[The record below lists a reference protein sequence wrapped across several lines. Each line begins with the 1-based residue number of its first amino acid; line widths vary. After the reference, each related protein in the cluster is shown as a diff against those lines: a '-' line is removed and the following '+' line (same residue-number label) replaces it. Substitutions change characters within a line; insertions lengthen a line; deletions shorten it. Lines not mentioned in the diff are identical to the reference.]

1 MTAVSQSKKPI
12 HRRISPTF
20 WTGETGKAIRARGS
34 EAILVASF
42 LMSSPSANMIGLYH
56 QPVMFI
62 GYYTALGV
70 DGAAKGLRACEE
82 VGFCAYDADAEM
94 VWVYT
99 MASWQIEE
107 QLSLG
112 DKRCKGVQ
120 REYDQVPNNRFLGAF
135 FDRYA
140 GAFHLTVRRAG
151 TAEPEQP
158 GLFHP
163 NPDEAPSKPGTGTGT
178 EAGPGTGPGPSGSKA
193 PVGGASKSP
202 RPARKCPDT
211 FLVEADLKAWGRQNH
226 GRVDLRTE
234 TAKFRDH
241 TFRNAITDW
250 AGAWRNWIRKA
261 DEQLGPV
268 VSGSPAAAP
277 APRRDRSG
285 ARALAF
291 GRTTNPAGAPP
302 AQEVI
307 DV

>member
-1 MTAVSQSKKPI
+1 LTAVSQSKKPVY
-12 HRRISPTF
+12 RRVSPTF

-34 EAILVASF
+34 EAVLVANF

-70 DGAAKGLRACEE
+70 EGAAKGLRACEE
-82 VGFCAYDADAEM
+82 AGFCAYDADAEI

-99 MASWQIEE
+99 MARWQIEE
-107 QLSLG
+107 QLSQG

-120 REYDQVPNNRFLGAF
+120 REYDQVPNNRFLGQF
-135 FDRYA
+135 FDEYA
-140 GAFHLTVRRAG
+140 SPFHLTARRAG
-151 TAEPEQP
+151 TAEPQQP
-158 GLFHP
+158 GLFQP
-163 NPDEAPSKPGTGTGT
+163 NPDEAPSKPGTGAGT
-178 EAGPGTGPGPSGSKA
+178 EAGPGTGAGPSGSRA

-202 RPARKCPDT
+202 RPARKCPES
-211 FLVEADLKAWGRQNH
+211 FLVGADLQRWGRENH
-226 GRVDLRTE
+226 GRVDLRAE

-250 AGAWRNWIRKA
+250 TGAWRNWIRKA
-261 DEQLGPV
+261 DEQLGPP
-268 VSGSPAAAP
+268 VSASPAP
-277 APRRDRSG
+277 APRRDRSA

-291 GRTTNPAGAPP
+291 GHNPAGAPP